1 VCVCSL
7 RSLYVDGN
15 SSLATLYL
23 SRSGCSHKLVIVTYI
38 TQQLNRLSPADH
50 DDDQLTVAG
59 VPVYPAIEG
68 VDFTGAVSTVALGV
82 DVVSRTQGG
91 TKATGCS

>member
-1 VCVCSL
+1 
-7 RSLYVDGN
+7 
-15 SSLATLYL
+15 
-23 SRSGCSHKLVIVTYI
+23 VTYI
-38 TQQLNRLSPADH
+38 TQQLSRLSPADD

-82 DVVSRTQGG
+82 DVVSRAQGG
-91 TKATGCS
+91 TKTTGCSW